1 MGKANDFAI
10 MFISNEITIYLDMLG
25 SFMKDWVLNYTND
38 ASIVSMKRGRLCLR
52 KANLKE

>member
-25 SFMKDWVLNYTND
+25 SFMKHWVLNYAND
-38 ASIVSMKRGRLCLR
+38 ASIFSMKRGRLCLR